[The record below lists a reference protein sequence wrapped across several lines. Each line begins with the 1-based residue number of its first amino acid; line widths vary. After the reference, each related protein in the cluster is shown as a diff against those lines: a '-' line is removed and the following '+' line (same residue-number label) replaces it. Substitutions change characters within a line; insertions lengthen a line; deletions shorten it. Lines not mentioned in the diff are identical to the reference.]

1 MGKKNKKTSCNHN
14 YEEVLVY
21 YMPLKR
27 WCLGEQCSKCGKV
40 KIEKIFI
47 TEKIG
52 DKEYRLVSS
61 EEIFERYKD
70 NLKTVFK
77 EEE

>member
-1 MGKKNKKTSCNHN
+1 MGKKNKKASCNHN
-14 YEEVLVY
+14 Y
-21 YMPLKR
+21 
-27 WCLGEQCSKCGKV
+27 
-40 KIEKIFI
+40 
-47 TEKIG
+47 
-52 DKEYRLVSS
+52 DRLVSS